1 MCAFPQPILTSMFK
15 KVTLGGYTLAYNMS
29 NQSVYGASKQIN
41 SLIYLIL
48 SSSPYIINLWYCI
61 IFEAGVLFGEKSF
74 PLFYFSSFYV
84 FCMYNSPGK
93 NKAASCGFPIQ

>member
-1 MCAFPQPILTSMFK
+1 MFK

-48 SSSPYIINLWYCI
+48 SSNPYIINLWYCI
-61 IFEAGVLFGEKSF
+61 IFEAGVLFGEKI
-74 PLFYFSSFYV
+74 FSSLLFFFLLC